1 MKTIKDNIPL
11 CEIPEWGCGWSRCEY
26 IGFRMIDG
34 YAGPYLCLKYNEEE
48 LSSTKD
54 GWLKRCDVCA
64 NGGYSPKRKAEEIE
78 KSKDLNPRAT
88 KKLKPAL
95 VYRDIAEM
103 PKELCFESSILWA
116 LEVSRGPVSKSQLF
130 KVLSSLD
137 YPGYIDS
144 RFVNFTHRLRE
155 AFETLISEGF
165 ITYIKGKP
173 VEVVYLE
180 YVWPSKVE

>member
-1 MKTIKDNIPL
+1 MQTIKDNVLL

-48 LSSTKD
+48 LASTKD
-54 GWLKRCDVCA
+54 GWLKRCEACA
-64 NGGYSPKRKAEEIE
+64 NGGYSPKRKAEEVE
-78 KSKDLNPRAT
+78 KLKPIVV
-88 KKLKPAL
+88 KKPKPAL
-95 VYRDIAEM
+95 VYRDIAGM
-103 PKELCFESSILWA
+103 PGGLCIESSILWA
-116 LEVSRGPVSKSQLF
+116 LESSRGPVSKSQLF

-144 RFVNFTHRLRE
+144 SFVNFTHRLRE
-155 AFETLISEGF
+155 AFETLISEGYVSY
-165 ITYIKGKP
+165 TKGKP
-173 VEVVYLE
+173 VVVTYLE